1 MRRLTREKS
10 LTEREFE
17 RLLIGAGSLNDPID
31 QLQARAAILIGGR
44 LGMRPGEVVHLSSDW
59 VNRRREMIHIP
70 GHDPCTKGR
79 DGGPC
84 GYCKQAVKQ
93 QLKHDESK
101 VFEDVL
107 EDYWNPKTDAAVRD
121 VPYRF
126 SQRVGVAIEM
136 LLKEFDGFP
145 HSFSTLQRRL
155 NESLDAAPDLNRE
168 STTLHGLRATAASY
182 HAGRGLDAG
191 PLQSMF
197 GWEDLSTAR
206 NYIAVDGEMTA
217 RALGEVHG

>member
-1 MRRLTREKS
+1 MRQQTREKA

-17 RLLIGAGSLNDPID
+17 RLLIGAGSLGDSMER
-31 QLQARAAILIGGR
+31 LEARAAILIGGR
-44 LGMRPGEVVHLSSDW
+44 LGMRPGEVTHLSSDW
-59 VNRRREMIHIP
+59 INRRREMIHIP
-70 GHDPCTKGR
+70 SHDPCTKGR
-79 DGGPC
+79 DGDRC
-84 GYCKQAVKQ
+84 GYCRQAVTQ
-93 QLKHDESK
+93 QLKHDDSK

-107 EDYWNPKTDAAVRD
+107 ESYWNPKTDAAVRD

-136 LLKEFDGFP
+136 LLEEYDGWP

-155 NESLDAAPDLNRE
+155 NESLDAAPDLDRE